1 MAFIVLSISLFL
13 TLFYVALIVAY
24 YVVWLRIPV
33 FKNPVHQLKPAF
45 FSVLV
50 PARNE
55 GHTIEACLLDII
67 NQSYPAS
74 SYEIIVINDD
84 STDDTAAR
92 VQHIINNHPSHSIQL
107 LHTAAH
113 QVSGKKAAITLAAET
128 AKGKYLILTDADC
141 TREQKWLHTINA
153 FVTEKQPT
161 MVYAPV
167 IFKANTIFERLQLLE
182 FAGLV
187 AIGGAAIEVNNP
199 NMCSA
204 SNLIVLRDA
213 FFAVDGYKGSEH
225 IATGDDE
232 YLLHKVCKQFPKTVR
247 FLKNRD
253 ALVSTS
259 ANNTIG
265 ELTQQR
271 KRWVSASTTYENR
284 WITAILVCAYL
295 FNALIVYQL
304 FANPV
309 TGLIILGIKALI
321 EGLFLYNV
329 LSFLGRKSTILL
341 LPLAEPFHIL
351 YVLFIGLWGN
361 MGTYKWK
368 DRTVS

>member
-1 MAFIVLSISLFL
+1 MALIVLGITLLL
-13 TLFYVALIVAY
+13 TLFYVALIAAY
-24 YVVWLRIPV
+24 YMVWLRIPQ
-33 FKNPVHQLKPAF
+33 FKSQSQQSVHTS

-55 GHTIEACLLDII
+55 SATIETCLLGII
-67 NQSYPAS
+67 NQSYPTSA
-74 SYEIIVINDD
+74 YEIIVINDD
-84 STDDTAAR
+84 STDDTAER
-92 VQHIINNHPSHSIQL
+92 VQRIIDAHPNHTIRL
-107 LHTAAH
+107 LHTALH
-113 QVSGKKAAITLAAET
+113 HVSGKKAAITLAAET
-128 AKGKYLILTDADC
+128 AIGTYLILTDADC
-141 TREQKWLHTINA
+141 TREQKWLHTINS
-153 FVTEKQPT
+153 FVLAKQPT

-167 IFKANTIFERLQLLE
+167 IFKAKSVFEKLQLLE

-187 AIGGAAIEVNNP
+187 AIGGAAIEMNNP

-204 SNLIVLRDA
+204 SNLIVSKNA
-213 FFAVDGYKGSEH
+213 FFAVNGYKGSEH
-225 IATGDDE
+225 LATGDDE
-232 YLLHKVCKQFPKTVR
+232 YLLHKVCKQFPETVR
-247 FLKNRD
+247 FLKNRE

-265 ELTQQR
+265 ELAQQR

-304 FANPV
+304 FANPT
-309 TGLIILGIKALI
+309 TGLIILGIKALV
-321 EGLFLYNV
+321 EGLFIYNV
-329 LSFLGRKSTILL
+329 LSFLGQKSTILL

-368 DRTVS
+368 DRTVN